1 MKVYSYDINTSDVP
15 PLTVI
20 IVFAARLSTNYS
32 AIKIYGT
39 NNYNLIFF
47 SKTFVTFGKFSSF
60 TRLYIHAQVYNV
72 TERCYLHP
80 HIVTYFI
87 TGKVATLFMLVLLGF
102 LLKKRFKFFL
112 WACISFEF

>member
-1 MKVYSYDINTSDVP
+1 MKGYSYDIIRLMFVRLPSSLYLLYVFQP
-15 PLTVI
+15 I
-20 IVFAARLSTNYS
+20 IPQLKVLEQTTT
-32 AIKIYGT
+32 IKIF
-39 NNYNLIFF
+39 I

-72 TERCYLHP
+72 TESCYLHP

-102 LLKKRFKFFL
+102 LLKKRFKIFL
-112 WACISFEF
+112 